1 VHRGGGA
8 VWALAR
14 DHTHISTTH
23 RCVWGATLRYKQG
36 LRKEQ
41 GGVYPTWKCKD
52 CGTPVPGQVAE
63 RIRHQHPS

>member
-1 VHRGGGA
+1 MSSA
-8 VWALAR
+8 T
-14 DHTHISTTH
+14 HTCT
-23 RCVWGATLRYKQG
+23 CGATLQYKQD
-36 LRKEQ
+36 LAKEQ